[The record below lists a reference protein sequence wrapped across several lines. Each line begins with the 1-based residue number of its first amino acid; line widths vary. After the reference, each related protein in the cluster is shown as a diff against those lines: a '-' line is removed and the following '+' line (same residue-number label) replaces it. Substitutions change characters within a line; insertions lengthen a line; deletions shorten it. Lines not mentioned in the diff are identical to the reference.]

1 MSLVRQGVQFDKKLL
16 DSDALKIVKKLDK
29 SGYEAYLVG
38 GCIRDLLLGYAP
50 KDFDIATNATPE
62 QIQKIF
68 KRSRIIGR
76 RFKLV
81 HIMFSARKFIEV
93 ATFRSSRSRIIGRR
107 FKLVHIMFSARKFIE
122 VATFRSSKTPP
133 TSTKGMVLRDNFYG
147 SIKDDVFRR
156 DFTINGLYF
165 DVKNSQVIDYV
176 EGLND
181 LKKLQINMIGD
192 PYERFE
198 EDPVRMIRAVRFKTK
213 LKASINSSLNKSI
226 VKNAHLIANVPP
238 ARLYEE
244 VIKLFHNENSL
255 EVFRELSNLGL
266 LKYLFSQT
274 QEDDF
279 VSISLQNTSERI
291 KIGSSVTPAFLFA
304 VFLWSA
310 QNKRFNELKKKKMS
324 HVELMIKASE
334 DVIKKQVQQVMMPRW
349 LSGRVKDIWLMQYRL
364 ENFNPKKSKELLKNP
379 RFRMAYD
386 FFVLRSQ
393 SIDHK
398 LKTQAEYWTNL
409 QK

>member
-93 ATFRSSRSRIIGRR
+93 ATFRSS
-107 FKLVHIMFSARKFIE
+107 
-122 VATFRSSKTPP
+122 KTNP

-147 SIKDDVFRR
+147 SLKDDVFRR

-176 EGLND
+176 EGLDD
-181 LKKLQINMIGD
+181 LKKLQINMIGN
-192 PYERFE
+192 PSERFE

-213 LKASINSSLNKSI
+213 LKASINSNLNKSI
-226 VKNAHLIANVPP
+226 IKNAHLIASVPP

-255 EVFRELSNLGL
+255 EVFHELSNLGI
-266 LKYLFSQT
+266 LKHLFSQT
-274 QEDDF
+274 QEDAF
-279 VSISLQNTSERI
+279 VSISLQNTAERI
-291 KIGSSVTPAFLFA
+291 KIGNSVTPAFIFA

-324 HVELMIKASE
+324 HAELMIKASE